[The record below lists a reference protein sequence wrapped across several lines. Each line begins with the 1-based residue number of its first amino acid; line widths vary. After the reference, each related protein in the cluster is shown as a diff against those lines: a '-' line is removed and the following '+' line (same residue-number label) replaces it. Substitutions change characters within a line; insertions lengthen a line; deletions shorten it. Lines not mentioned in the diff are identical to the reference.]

1 MLIGQL
7 EDSRDIS
14 IGFRSGAQFD
24 PIPRHSHKREGKQN
38 GPGCAVIGQVCTVP
52 SQSSNHD
59 VAELHISSMAL
70 QANVACR

>member
-24 PIPRHSHKREGKQN
+24 PDPKALAQARRKAERAGVY
-38 GPGCAVIGQVCTVP
+38 GAVTKFE
-52 SQSSNHD
+52 S
-59 VAELHISSMAL
+59 
-70 QANVACR
+70 